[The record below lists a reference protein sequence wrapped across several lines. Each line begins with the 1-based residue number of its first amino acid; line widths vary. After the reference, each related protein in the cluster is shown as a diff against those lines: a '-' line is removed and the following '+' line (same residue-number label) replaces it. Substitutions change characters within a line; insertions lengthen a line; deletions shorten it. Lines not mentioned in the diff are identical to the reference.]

1 MAIAPVSQVHPLL
14 PFFLPYLYFTVRLGL
29 YKLWYLAGFH
39 PLPKRRYVSGPKGG
53 MHLPVFT
60 RTTEEYQQLRAQQSL
75 KYQIVY
81 NLYKIAYRS
90 VYFALL
96 TISISLI
103 ISKLFTEDNR
113 YPGSPLQEALQ
124 NVSGGSQQIEKILFV
139 SSFLLAVVVCFALYQ
154 LGKSLWHKLFY
165 KRYPVRVLLMERDE
179 PIFTIKNEMTANI
192 MNARQQQPERG
203 Q

>member
-29 YKLWYLAGFH
+29 YKLWYLAAFH

-90 VYFALL
+90 VYFTLL

-113 YPGSPLQEALQ
+113 YPGSPLQEVFLDI
-124 NVSGGSQQIEKILFV
+124 SGGNEGIEKVLFV
-139 SSFLLAVVVCFALYQ
+139 GSFVLTVLVCFALYQ
-154 LGKSLWHKLFY
+154 LGKSLWHKHFY

-192 MNARQQQPERG
+192 MNAKQQQPERG